1 MPQPMS
7 ALAEM
12 PPPGRIDD
20 QLLADPPIVGT
31 DALWGE
37 SEPMQRLR
45 RALERVAPT
54 RANVLLV
61 GESGTG
67 KSLAARVIH
76 RCAGPAAGALAVV
89 DCSAP
94 ASGQPDT
101 ALFGPEGVFERLG
114 GGTVFLD
121 NVGHLPGALQSRLL
135 RALDADAGRAAPR
148 VIAATDEDPA
158 EAVAS
163 GRLRPDLLYRL
174 AEFPLRVP
182 PLRERGKDIER
193 LAERFVD
200 ALNATGRHHKRL
212 SAESRLFLYEHDWP
226 GNVREL
232 GNSVHRAWLLAEREL
247 MLAKVELRPRTTPGN
262 RVEVPV
268 GTSIADMERALIIAT
283 LAHCAGNKRHAAD
296 LLGVSLKTLYNRL
309 HEYDRLER
317 SSGLQPHH
325 GSGHCA

>member
-1 MPQPMS
+1 MPHLMPAHAEIPRPDPADDPLRAQPQS
-7 ALAEM
+7 TATNALL
-12 PPPGRIDD
+12 GD
-20 QLLADPPIVGT
+20 
-31 DALWGE
+31 

-45 RALERVAPT
+45 RALERVGPT

-67 KSLAARVIH
+67 KSLAAHVIH

-89 DCSAP
+89 DCGAT
-94 ASGQPDT
+94 ASGQADS
-101 ALFGPEGVFERLG
+101 ALFGPEGVFERVG
-114 GGTVFLD
+114 GGSVFLD
-121 NVGHLPGALQSRLL
+121 NVVYLPGALQSRLL
-135 RALDADAGRAAPR
+135 RALDADAGRSAWR
-148 VIAATDEDPA
+148 VIAATDQDPA
-158 EAVAS
+158 EAVAA

-200 ALNATGRHHKRL
+200 ALNATGQQHKRL

-232 GNSVHRAWLLAEREL
+232 RNSIQRAWLLAEREL
-247 MLAKVELRPRTTPGN
+247 MLTKVELRSRTVPGN
-262 RVEVPV
+262 RIEVPI

-283 LAHCAGNKRHAAD
+283 LVHCDGNKRHAAD
-296 LLGVSLKTLYNRL
+296 ILGVSLKTLYNRL
-309 HEYDRLER
+309 HEYDRFER
-317 SSGLQPHH
+317 ASQHQPRQ
-325 GSGHCA
+325 GSGHAA